1 MITRLPYL
9 VFIILLFLSCEDT
22 VPIRDNPL
30 DEDGGEYIPPIISLK
45 DISDGDTLYSESIE
59 FIWEGNELVAEFRYK
74 LDSFSW
80 TDWNESSSATL
91 SYLDEGDHQLSVQS
105 RYLNGDTSNVVS
117 VSFVVDAVAGPSL
130 MFYPRRHFAQ
140 AGETVTFQIMA
151 EEVTNLMMSEIHL
164 EYDPSVLEI
173 MSISQGNFFQNG
185 QNSIFLYEINTEA
198 GAVQINT
205 TLLDSD
211 SPFVNGTGDLA
222 EIQVRL
228 LQSSSATVSF
238 NGSDAFIGPENNDI
252 TILEKINGIVVVQ

>member
-59 FIWEGNELVAEFRYK
+59 FIWEGNELVTEFRYK

-91 SYLDEGDHQLSVQS
+91 SYLDEGNHQFSVQS
-105 RYLNGDTSNVVS
+105 RYLNGDTSNVAS

-140 AGETVTFQIMA
+140 AGETVTFQIIA

-164 EYDPSVLEI
+164 EYDPSMLEL
-173 MSISQGNFFQNG
+173 MSISQGSFFQNG
-185 QNSIFLYEINTEA
+185 QNSIFLFETNTEA

-205 TLLDSD
+205 TLLDGDTPS
-211 SPFVNGTGDLA
+211 VNGTGSLA
-222 EIQVRL
+222 SIEVKL
-228 LQSSSATVSF
+228 LQSGSSQINF
-238 NGSDAFIGPENNDI
+238 NGSDAFIDPENSEI
-252 TILEKINGIVVVQ
+252 HILEKISGLVMVQ

>member
-1 MITRLPYL
+1 MKIRLSYL
-9 VFIILLFLSCEDT
+9 IVLLFAFNCEDT

-30 DEDGGEYIPPIISLK
+30 DDEGGDYVAPTISLI
-45 DISDGDTLYSESIE
+45 DIFDGDTLYSESIE
-59 FIWEGNELVAEFRYK
+59 FIWEGNELVTEFRYK

-91 SYLDEGDHQLSVQS
+91 SYLDEGDHHLSVQS
-105 RYLNGDTSNVVS
+105 RYLNGDTSDVAS

-130 MFYPRRHFAQ
+130 MFYPRRHFAGQ
-140 AGETVTFQIMA
+140 NEIVTFKIMA

-173 MSISQGNFFQNG
+173 MSISQGSFFQNG

-198 GAVQINT
+198 GGVQINT

-211 SPFVNGTGDLA
+211 SPSVDGTGDLA
-222 EIQVRL
+222 EIQVKL
-228 LQSSSATVSF
+228 LQPGSATVSF
-238 NGSDAFIGPENNDI
+238 NGSDAFIDPDNIDI
-252 TILEKINGIVVVQ
+252 IILEKINGLVVTE

>member
-1 MITRLPYL
+1 MNWLQS
-9 VFIILLFLSCEDT
+9 FL
-22 VPIRDNPL
+22 
-30 DEDGGEYIPPIISLK
+30 
-45 DISDGDTLYSESIE
+45 
-59 FIWEGNELVAEFRYK
+59 K

-117 VSFVVDAVAGPSL
+117 VSFIVDAVAGPSL

-140 AGETVTFQIMA
+140 VGETVTFQVMA
-151 EEVTNLMMSEIHL
+151 EEVTNLMMSEFIWSTIL
-164 EYDPSVLEI
+164 QCWKSCQYLKVTFS
-173 MSISQGNFFQNG
+173 NG

-205 TLLDSD
+205 TYLIVIL
-211 SPFVNGTGDLA
+211 FVNGTGDLA

-228 LQSSSATVSF
+228 LQSVQLQSVSMAVMHLL
-238 NGSDAFIGPENNDI
+238 DQ
-252 TILEKINGIVVVQ
+252 KIMI